1 MVSLKVAQ
9 ALKRSVL
16 PLPCHLQPMNW
27 NSNPAVTNLPGH
39 CVLQVEAVM
48 TELSLSHV
56 ADQLIGNYSFGGISH
71 GERRRVSI
79 AAQLLQ
85 DPSKWDPELLL
96 AAAWHLP
103 HVYRHFQPFLYKFP
117 FGKWVVLN

>member
-1 MVSLKVAQ
+1 
-9 ALKRSVL
+9 
-16 PLPCHLQPMNW
+16 
-27 NSNPAVTNLPGH
+27 
-39 CVLQVEAVM
+39 M

-96 AAAWHLP
+96 AAAWPLP
-103 HVYRHFQPFLYKFP
+103 HVYRHFQPFLHKSP